1 MTDIFS
7 SDQSISSSLSDS
19 KEVDA
24 ELQQFLLIE
33 RERAKIQ
40 AQIHEFSDI
49 CWDKCMDKPGNKLDS
64 RTETC
69 LANCVDRFIDVSLL
83 IANRFSQMVQ
93 KNSGNF

>member
-1 MTDIFS
+1 
-7 SDQSISSSLSDS
+7 
-19 KEVDA
+19 
-24 ELQQFLLIE
+24 
-33 RERAKIQ
+33 
-40 AQIHEFSDI
+40 
-49 CWDKCMDKPGNKLDS
+49 MDKPGNKLDS

>member
-1 MTDIFS
+1 MTDLFNSGDS
-7 SDQSISSSLSDS
+7 SGLSDS
-19 KEVDA
+19 SAGDA

-49 CWDKCMDKPGNKLDS
+49 CWEKCMDKPGSKLDS

-69 LANCVDRFIDVSLL
+69 LSNCVDRFIDVSLL
-83 IANRFSQMVQ
+83 IANRFSQLVQ
-93 KNSGNF
+93 KNSSNY